1 MSLIKHIALILLI
14 GMHAPMPEQAQVTR
28 EYQLK
33 AAFLY
38 NFCQFVDW
46 PANAFTRNDE
56 PLIIGVFGDN
66 PFGHYLD
73 ETVKGEKI
81 DQHPIVVKYYD
92 NNENGKCHLA
102 FIALNDP
109 EQSSEIVKTL
119 KGKSTLTIG
128 DQRWFLEQDGMIR
141 FVNSDNKIRFQI
153 NVDAVKE
160 AGLEVSSKLLRLADI
175 YASSKN

>member
-1 MSLIKHIALILLI
+1 
-14 GMHAPMPEQAQVTR
+14 MPEQAQVTR

-46 PANAFTRNDE
+46 PSDAFAKNDE
-56 PLIIGVFGDN
+56 PLIIGIFGDN
-66 PFGHYLD
+66 PFGRYLD

-81 DQHPIVVKYYD
+81 DQHPIVVRYYD

-102 FIALNDP
+102 FIALSDP
-109 EQSSEIVKTL
+109 GQSSDVINNL
-119 KGKSTLTIG
+119 KGKSTLTIS
-128 DQRWFLEQDGMIR
+128 DQPWFMEQDGMIR
-141 FVNSDNKIRFQI
+141 FVNNNNKIRFQI
-153 NVDAVKE
+153 NVDAVKD

-175 YASSKN
+175 YASSKD